1 MERVNWGL
9 DRVRNVD
16 GLRTLVWH
24 QRHHPADLIVS
35 LPGNTFL
42 GNAVETTTMTT
53 KGQVTIPKSVRQQ
66 LGLKQGSRVAFVVE
80 GDHAVLRP
88 ASPERALPKSG
99 FGMVKVSGPA
109 LPADFD
115 VASLL
120 KPATSKAPEVAKR
133 AVRR

>member
-1 MERVNWGL
+1 
-9 DRVRNVD
+9 
-16 GLRTLVWH
+16 
-24 QRHHPADLIVS
+24 
-35 LPGNTFL
+35 
-42 GNAVETTTMTT
+42 MTT

-88 ASPERALPKSG
+88 ASPARALPKSG

-115 VASLL
+115 VATLL
-120 KPATSKAPEVAKR
+120 KPATGAQPKVSKR
-133 AVRR
+133 AARR